1 MAHDAAVSKSAIAQ
15 DKAVFFNLTS
25 KNSNP
30 IWYIFGKNHMQVKA
44 KSCLF
49 EYIFLQ
55 TVSSIMVDFEFF
67 QESGI
72 SFAIKKKY
80 DYVIVLSVTMNFC
93 FGSLKYQ
100 K

>member
-1 MAHDAAVSKSAIAQ
+1 
-15 DKAVFFNLTS
+15 
-25 KNSNP
+25 
-30 IWYIFGKNHMQVKA
+30 MQVKA

-55 TVSSIMVDFEFF
+55 TVSSIITVDFEFF

-80 DYVIVLSVTMNFC
+80 DCVIVLSVTMNFC